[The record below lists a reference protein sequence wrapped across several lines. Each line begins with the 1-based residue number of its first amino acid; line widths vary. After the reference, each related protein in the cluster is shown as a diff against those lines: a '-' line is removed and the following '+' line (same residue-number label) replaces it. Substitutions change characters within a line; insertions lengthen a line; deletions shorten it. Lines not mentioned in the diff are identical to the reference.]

1 MTVGK
6 MYTVYSCAVY
16 LGRACSARFAALA
29 SPTGDAIRLIC
40 DQVVGLRR
48 FTICSMLDVNASE
61 IPSSVLKAYLVEKLR
76 DAIITRK
83 LEAGDR
89 LNETTLASRYNVS
102 RVAMREAL
110 MQLKMQGLV
119 MNHPRRG
126 MFVNSLSD
134 TDAQKINSLRIP
146 LEGEAIRLCKV
157 NLTKAIVKHLGTLVE
172 QMERWDSKSQFEA
185 AELDLQFH
193 RALWHHSGNAYLAK
207 SLNSFVPIVF
217 AHRSLDGV
225 NDESLRWRLNHH
237 RALLNVIEGKSDLS
251 PEQAILDHLRIGYK
265 EPARFSSF
273 DRSSV
278 SDR

>member
-1 MTVGK
+1 MLSRFPLKDVSPAFSGSFGLWS
-6 MYTVYSCAVY
+6 SCAGASWVSA
-16 LGRACSARFAALA
+16 ACV
-29 SPTGDAIRLIC
+29 T
-40 DQVVGLRR
+40 
-48 FTICSMLDVNASE
+48 MYDVFDLNASE

-83 LEAGDR
+83 LAAGDR

-110 MQLKMQGLV
+110 MQLKLQGLV

-134 TDAQKINSLRIP
+134 IDAQKINSLRIP
-146 LEGEAIRLCKV
+146 LEGEAIRLCKLK
-157 NLTKAIVKHLGTLVE
+157 LTRSVAKHLGTIVE

-217 AHRSLDGV
+217 AHRSLDSI

-237 RALLNVIEGKSDLS
+237 RSLLDVIEGKSDLS

-265 EPARFSSF
+265 EPARYSSF
-273 DRSSV
+273 DGSSANGN
-278 SDR
+278 

>member
-1 MTVGK
+1 
-6 MYTVYSCAVY
+6 
-16 LGRACSARFAALA
+16 
-29 SPTGDAIRLIC
+29 
-40 DQVVGLRR
+40 
-48 FTICSMLDVNASE
+48 MLDVNASE

-83 LEAGDR
+83 LEAGER

-110 MQLKMQGLV
+110 MQLKLQGLV

-126 MFVNSLSD
+126 MFVNTLTD

-146 LEGEAIRLCKV
+146 LEGEAIRLCKI
-157 NLTKAIVKHLGTLVE
+157 NLTKAIARHLTTLVE
-172 QMERWDSKSQFEA
+172 QMERWDSRSQFEA

-193 RALWHHSGNAYLAK
+193 RAVWQHSGNPYLAK

-217 AHRSLDGV
+217 AHRSLDSV

-237 RALLNVIEGKSDLS
+237 RSLLEVIEGKSDLS
-251 PEQAILDHLRIGYK
+251 PEQAILNHLMIGYK
-265 EPARFSSF
+265 EPAKFSSF
-273 DRSSV
+273 DRTSAKEKKD
-278 SDR
+278 DRTV